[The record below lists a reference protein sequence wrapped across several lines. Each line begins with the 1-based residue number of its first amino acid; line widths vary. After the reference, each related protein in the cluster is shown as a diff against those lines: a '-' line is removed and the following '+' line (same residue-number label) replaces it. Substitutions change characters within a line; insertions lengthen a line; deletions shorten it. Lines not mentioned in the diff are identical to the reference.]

1 MVGQCGKKTL
11 FSSILCPVDFS
22 EPSKRA
28 FTNAIKIAR
37 KFNAK
42 LNIINVWEPLEHVSH
57 RIKIDLDEENASRL
71 KKVKNEMT
79 AFIKEFDLDGV
90 VHKIE
95 IKSGKADEK
104 ILNAIKN
111 QHIDLLIMGTN
122 GRTGLSSFFMG
133 SVTEKVIREMPC
145 SFITIK
151 KNDVNKNEKL

>member
-1 MVGQCGKKTL
+1 
-11 FSSILCPVDFS
+11 
-22 EPSKRA
+22 
-28 FTNAIKIAR
+28 
-37 KFNAK
+37 
-42 LNIINVWEPLEHVSH
+42 
-57 RIKIDLDEENASRL
+57 
-71 KKVKNEMT
+71 MT